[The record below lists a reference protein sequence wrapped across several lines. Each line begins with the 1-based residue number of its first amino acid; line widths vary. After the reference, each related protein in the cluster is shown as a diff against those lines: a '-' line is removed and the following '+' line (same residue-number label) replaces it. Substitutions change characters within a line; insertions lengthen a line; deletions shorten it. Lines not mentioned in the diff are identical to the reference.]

1 MFCFALTRALF
12 LGWQDNKEETRTCLA
27 RKTWERNGLRRPF
40 VDGLALHYPP
50 TPFFFRQLKKRF
62 SLEVLTNE
70 RTAHKGR
77 TRFSSQL
84 FLYRCESKW
93 RLREVLVADDS

>member
-1 MFCFALTRALF
+1 MDCEDRLLM
-12 LGWQDNKEETRTCLA
+12 D
-27 RKTWERNGLRRPF
+27 LRYIT
-40 VDGLALHYPP
+40 LPP
-50 TPFFFRQLKKRF
+50 PFFFRQLKKRF

>member
-1 MFCFALTRALF
+1 MFCVALTRALL

-40 VDGLALHYPP
+40 VDDPFYETCV

-62 SLEVLTNE
+62 SLEVLANE
-70 RTAHKGR
+70 RTDHKGR

-84 FLYRCESKW
+84 FLYRC
-93 RLREVLVADDS
+93 